1 MNNYPF
7 EVRPLSD
14 NEGGG
19 FLISYPDFNQC
30 VSDGET
36 VEEAIKNGQEA
47 LTATIAALEANGL
60 PIPQPDQSSSAS
72 GKFIVRVPKSLH
84 SRLAG
89 RAKREGVSLNTLILS
104 YVSAGVGLS

>member
-30 VSDGET
+30 ISDGET
-36 VEEAIKNGQEA
+36 IEEAIKNGQEA
-47 LTATIAALEANGL
+47 LTATIAMLEANGL
-60 PIPQPDQSSSAS
+60 PVPQ
-72 GKFIVRVPKSLH
+72 
-84 SRLAG
+84 LA
-89 RAKREGVSLNTLILS
+89 
-104 YVSAGVGLS
+104 

>member
-14 NEGGG
+14 NEAGG

-36 VEEAIKNGQEA
+36 IEEAIKNGQEA
-47 LTATIAALEANGL
+47 LTATIVMLEANGL
-60 PIPQPDQSSSAS
+60 PVPQ
-72 GKFIVRVPKSLH
+72 
-84 SRLAG
+84 LA
-89 RAKREGVSLNTLILS
+89 
-104 YVSAGVGLS
+104 